1 MWYYSRVRVLFQWSE
16 IPKAGFIPQIQTN
29 WGEADSMI
37 QTDRRV
43 RKTKKAIQEAYF
55 KLLEKKRTEKIT
67 VAEITR
73 EADIDRKTFYLHYT
87 SVQDLIRE
95 FTEAKTKD
103 ILKRLTLRSFFLL
116 KFDRQI
122 FTREAVSL
130 VSENLDFLKIVTCSP
145 DLDFFWNTAQDTA
158 VDVLTEIYARHSSLP
173 VSDLRIQVRFFVGGA
188 SATYRDWMQGKIPC
202 SLEELSNSVSKI
214 AFTGV
219 QHILQNPQPD
229 VPC

>member
-1 MWYYSRVRVLFQWSE
+1 
-16 IPKAGFIPQIQTN
+16 
-29 WGEADSMI
+29 MI

-55 KLLEKKRTEKIT
+55 RLLEKKRTEKIT

-122 FTREAVSL
+122 FRKE
-130 VSENLDFLKIVTCSP
+130 
-145 DLDFFWNTAQDTA
+145 
-158 VDVLTEIYARHSSLP
+158 VLFH
-173 VSDLRIQVRFFVGGA
+173 GA
-188 SATYRDWMQGKIPC
+188 SF
-202 SLEELSNSVSKI
+202 LFV
-214 AFTGV
+214 
-219 QHILQNPQPD
+219 LQ
-229 VPC
+229 

>member
-1 MWYYSRVRVLFQWSE
+1 
-16 IPKAGFIPQIQTN
+16 
-29 WGEADSMI
+29 MI

-55 KLLEKKRTEKIT
+55 RLLEKKKTEKIT

-130 VSENLDFLKIVTCSP
+130 VSENLEDRK
-145 DLDFFWNTAQDTA
+145 
-158 VDVLTEIYARHSSLP
+158 
-173 VSDLRIQVRFFVGGA
+173 
-188 SATYRDWMQGKIPC
+188 
-202 SLEELSNSVSKI
+202 SV
-214 AFTGV
+214 V
-219 QHILQNPQPD
+219 
-229 VPC
+229 